1 MDIFLKYSQRGS
13 VLSAGAEIGYTC
25 CGHGLSAALT
35 YSLCASGLSVAVPSV
50 ISIENI
56 YQVVNSKYFLIEDE
70 SSTFS
75 SENI

>member
-13 VLSAGAEIGYTC
+13 VLS
-25 CGHGLSAALT
+25 
-35 YSLCASGLSVAVPSV
+35 VAVLSV

-56 YQVVNSKYFLIEDE
+56 YQVVNRKYFLIEDE
-70 SSTFS
+70 SLTFS